1 MPSTLHHI
9 KDTLS
14 ICFVTFDVD
23 LSPGEVEFVRFIHCK
38 VIFSP
43 FHTVN
48 YERMSLCVALKEWGV
63 IFHLFKRRCLH
74 KLIAIFLHGSFISS
88 LIFISFFSHLFLSVW
103 ILHLFYAL
111 NNYLILP
118 YFVAQ
123 IIPVLVIRSYFS
135 WLLFPLWC
143 TTIIVYFIIVFWALF
158 NFM

>member
-88 LIFISFFSHLFLSVW
+88 LIFLSFFSHLFLSVW

-123 IIPVLVIRSYFS
+123 IIPVLVIRSCFS

-143 TTIIVYFIIVFWALF
+143 TTIIVHFIIVFWALF

>member
-103 ILHLFYAL
+103 ILHLFYAW

-123 IIPVLVIRSYFS
+123 IIPVLVIRSCFS

-143 TTIIVYFIIVFWALF
+143 TTIIVHFIIVFWALF

>member
-14 ICFVTFDVD
+14 IYFVTFDVD

-123 IIPVLVIRSYFS
+123 IIPVLVIRSCFS